1 MKKLTLI
8 LSLILLTGCFSRE
21 SVKDNT
27 IVFSGFLYRVDK
39 VRVDSVDYLIV
50 HSTSSGGGTAI
61 IKHGDVK
68 K

>member
-1 MKKLTLI
+1 MKKITII
-8 LSLILLTGCFSRE
+8 LSILLLTGCYQRE

-39 VRVDSVDYLIV
+39 IRVDSIDYLIV
-50 HSTSSGGGTAI
+50 HSSRNDGGTAI